1 MKVVFFLAWLL
12 DKERCCSFVMNMDI
26 RQILIPTRNRSEDLQ
41 NSRSQA
47 LPLFYPLNSKIG
59 IRILHTVLYTLPMVL

>member
-1 MKVVFFLAWLL
+1 MLFICYEHGYKTNF
-12 DKERCCSFVMNMDI
+12 DSHKEDH
-26 RQILIPTRNRSEDLQ
+26 Q